1 MHEVLGLSPTNHRG
15 LEQQPPQLLGP
26 LEILHRSKEEHMKNL
41 TKREEEHQ
49 CRLMREHMKNLLILN
64 RFYQIFSNAT
74 KLPNVKNLVQD
85 QKIAP
90 LHM

>member
-1 MHEVLGLSPTNHRG
+1 
-15 LEQQPPQLLGP
+15 
-26 LEILHRSKEEHMKNL
+26 MKNL